1 MTLPPAPDEDF
12 PVTLKKLRL
21 AKGYT
26 YAKLAEIVGV
36 HQNMPSR
43 YENPKH
49 GSFTRPSFDTW
60 QKLNEALCD
69 PALDSVVAPT
79 LSSATVEELIAELKK
94 RGASSVSLQW

>member
-1 MTLPPAPDEDF
+1 MTLPPASDEDF
-12 PVTLKKLRL
+12 PVALKKSRL
-21 AKGYT
+21 AKGYS

-43 YENPKH
+43 YENPSH

-60 QKLNEALCD
+60 QKINEALFD
-69 PALDSVVAPT
+69 PALDSVAAPT

-94 RGASSVSLQW
+94 RGASSVSVQW